1 MNDSSYYVPSAAMVI
16 VLLLKGRAVLRAWRD
31 PLLRSVY
38 ALLLLS
44 VLVFF
49 FAAPPTIAWV
59 NRVTAV
65 PNFSAPLVYCL
76 LSAFSASCLVLII
89 NWRGGPPEAT
99 RRASR
104 RWIAGY
110 AVVIVATAVLFAL
123 GDAPEQ
129 RLRDFDTHYANT
141 PFIREMI
148 VLYLV
153 ALTVSNIA
161 MNMVCWP
168 WALQVHGWLRVGLLV
183 IVAGF
188 FCNIAFAA
196 TKLTAVVARWNG
208 ENLDHLSTYVAPAMA
223 AAAEVVTAAG
233 FCIPLAFQ
241 RVGDVWT
248 TWSTYRRLS
257 PLWRELAPCR
267 TTAIARSGS
276 PGGPLPNSRS
286 PNGSPTSTTACS
298 ACTRTSTRPSGQ
310 GPTTRPAPRAPP
322 RGRAGR
328 GGRGHGDCGLTG
340 PRGRSRGH
348 GDQRGGG
355 RERRPLVGSRGP
367 TRPAGH
373 VPRPAPVPGGR
384 GGTRRSGGPA
394 VEAALPFFGGTGNC
408 ATGQDGTAQPKNYVA
423 LRSLTSRSPCS
434 TTCAGRP
441 STNNSRQC
449 SRLQSAGALPP

>member
-16 VLLLKGRAVLRAWRD
+16 VLLLKGRTVLRAWRD

-49 FAAPPTIAWV
+49 FAAPPTISWV

-65 PNFSAPLVYCL
+65 PNISAPLVYCL

-89 NWRGGPPEAT
+89 NWRGGPPEST

-110 AVVIVATAVLFAL
+110 AVVIVATAALFAL

-141 PFIREMI
+141 PYTREMI

-153 ALTVSNIA
+153 ALTVANIA
-161 MNMVCWP
+161 MNMMCWP

-196 TKLTAVVARWNG
+196 AKMTAVIARWNG
-208 ENLDHLSTYVAPAMA
+208 ENLDYLSTYAAPAMA

-241 RVGDVWT
+241 RVGDVWS

-257 PLWRELAPCR
+257 PLWRELAPL
-267 TTAIARSGS
+267 SD
-276 PGGPLPNSRS
+276 
-286 PNGSPTSTTACS
+286 
-298 ACTRTSTRPSGQ
+298 
-310 GPTTRPAPRAPP
+310 
-322 RGRAGR
+322 
-328 GGRGHGDCGLTG
+328 HGDRGVRIAWWSPAELQVTQRESDIHDGMLSLYPYFDPTVRSRAYEAAVAAGSSPEGARAEADAAMVTAAIRARAADPEGRVINAAATENGPSAPSEG
-340 PRGRSRGH
+340 PRDLLAMSH
-348 GDQRGGG
+348 
-355 RERRPLVGSRGP
+355 
-367 TRPAGH
+367 
-373 VPRPAPVPGGR
+373 
-384 GGTRRSGGPA
+384 
-394 VEAALPFFGGTGNC
+394 
-408 ATGQDGTAQPKNYVA
+408 A
-423 LRSLTSRSPCS
+423 LRKSPVVAAVREA
-434 TTCAGRP
+434 TVAW
-441 STNNSRQC
+441 Q
-449 SRLQSAGALPP
+449 

>member
-44 VLVFF
+44 VLVFL
-49 FAAPPTIAWV
+49 FAAPPTIARV
-59 NRVTAV
+59 NRITAV

-99 RRASR
+99 RRASH

-110 AVVIVATAVLFAL
+110 AVVIVATAALFAL
-123 GDAPEQ
+123 GDTPEQ
-129 RLRDFDTHYANT
+129 RLRDFDTYYANT
-141 PFIREMI
+141 PFVREMI

-153 ALTVSNIA
+153 ALTVANIA

-168 WALQVHGWLRVGLLV
+168 WALRVHGWLRVGLLV

-208 ENLDHLSTYVAPAMA
+208 GDLDYLSTYVAPALA

-233 FCIPLAFQ
+233 FCIPLACQ
-241 RVGDVWT
+241 RVEDVWS

-257 PLWRELAPCR
+257 PLWRELAPLSDHGDHAVRIAWWSSAELQVTRRESDIHDGMLSLYPYFDATVR
-267 TTAIARSGS
+267 TRAYEAARAAGSSPDVARAEADAAMVTAALRARSADPDGRIITAAT
-276 PGGPLPNSRS
+276 PENGGPPSATETPRDLVAMSHALRRS
-286 PNGSPTSTTACS
+286 PVVA
-298 ACTRTSTRPSGQ
+298 AV
-310 GPTTRPAPRAPP
+310 
-322 RGRAGR
+322 
-328 GGRGHGDCGLTG
+328 
-340 PRGRSRGH
+340 
-348 GDQRGGG
+348 
-355 RERRPLVGSRGP
+355 RE
-367 TRPAGH
+367 
-373 VPRPAPVPGGR
+373 
-384 GGTRRSGGPA
+384 
-394 VEAALPFFGGTGNC
+394 EAA
-408 ATGQDGTAQPKNYVA
+408 AW
-423 LRSLTSRSPCS
+423 R
-434 TTCAGRP
+434 
-441 STNNSRQC
+441 
-449 SRLQSAGALPP
+449 

>member
-44 VLVFF
+44 VLVFL
-49 FAAPPTIAWV
+49 FAAPPTITWV
-59 NRVTAV
+59 NRLTAV

-99 RRASR
+99 RRATR

-110 AVVIVATAVLFAL
+110 AVVIVATAALFAL
-123 GDAPEQ
+123 GDTPEQ
-129 RLRDFDTHYANT
+129 RLRDFDTYYANT
-141 PFIREMI
+141 PFVREMI

-153 ALTVSNIA
+153 ALTVANIA

-168 WALQVHGWLRVGLLV
+168 WALRVHGWLRVGLLV

-208 ENLDHLSTYVAPAMA
+208 GDLDYLSTYVAPALA

-233 FCIPLAFQ
+233 FCIPLACQ
-241 RVGDVWT
+241 RVGDVWS

-257 PLWRELAPCR
+257 PLWRELAPLSDHGDHAVRIAWWSPAELQVTRRESDIHDGMLSLYPYFDPTVRARAYEAAR
-267 TTAIARSGS
+267 TAGSSPDAARAEADAAMVTAALRARSADPEGRLVNAATTEHDGPPSATETPRDLVAMSLALRCS
-276 PGGPLPNSRS
+276 PVV
-286 PNGSPTSTTACS
+286 A
-298 ACTRTSTRPSGQ
+298 AV
-310 GPTTRPAPRAPP
+310 
-322 RGRAGR
+322 
-328 GGRGHGDCGLTG
+328 
-340 PRGRSRGH
+340 
-348 GDQRGGG
+348 
-355 RERRPLVGSRGP
+355 RE
-367 TRPAGH
+367 
-373 VPRPAPVPGGR
+373 
-384 GGTRRSGGPA
+384 
-394 VEAALPFFGGTGNC
+394 EAAAWP
-408 ATGQDGTAQPKNYVA
+408 
-423 LRSLTSRSPCS
+423 
-434 TTCAGRP
+434 
-441 STNNSRQC
+441 
-449 SRLQSAGALPP
+449 

>member
-16 VLLLKGRAVLRAWRD
+16 VLLLKGRTVLRAWRD

-49 FAAPPTIAWV
+49 FAAPPTISWV

-65 PNFSAPLVYCL
+65 PNISAPLVYCL

-89 NWRGGPPEAT
+89 NWRGGPPEST

-110 AVVIVATAVLFAL
+110 AVVIVATAALFAL

-141 PFIREMI
+141 PYTREMI

-153 ALTVSNIA
+153 ALTVANIA
-161 MNMVCWP
+161 MNMMCWP

-196 TKLTAVVARWNG
+196 AKMTAVIARWNG
-208 ENLDHLSTYVAPAMA
+208 ENLDYLSTYVAPAMA

-241 RVGDVWT
+241 RVGDVWS

-257 PLWRELAPCR
+257 PLWRELAPLSDHGDR
-267 TTAIARSGS
+267 GVRIAWWSPAELQVTQRESDIHDGMLSLYPYFDPTVRSRAYEAAVAAGSSPEGARAEADAAMVTAAIRARSADPEGRVINAAATEN
-276 PGGPLPNSRS
+276 GP
-286 PNGSPTSTTACS
+286 S
-298 ACTRTSTRPSGQ
+298 APSE
-310 GPTTRPAPRAPP
+310 
-322 RGRAGR
+322 
-328 GGRGHGDCGLTG
+328 G
-340 PRGRSRGH
+340 PRDLLAMSH
-348 GDQRGGG
+348 
-355 RERRPLVGSRGP
+355 
-367 TRPAGH
+367 
-373 VPRPAPVPGGR
+373 
-384 GGTRRSGGPA
+384 
-394 VEAALPFFGGTGNC
+394 
-408 ATGQDGTAQPKNYVA
+408 A
-423 LRSLTSRSPCS
+423 LRKSPVVAAVREA
-434 TTCAGRP
+434 TVAW
-441 STNNSRQC
+441 Q
-449 SRLQSAGALPP
+449 

>member
-1 MNDSSYYVPSAAMVI
+1 MNDSSYYVPSAAMMI
-16 VLLLKGRAVLRAWRD
+16 VLLLKGRAILRAWRD

-44 VLVFF
+44 VLVFL

-65 PNFSAPLVYCL
+65 PNISAPLVYCL

-110 AVVIVATAVLFAL
+110 AVVIVTTAALFAL
-123 GDAPEQ
+123 GDAPDQ
-129 RLRDFDTHYANT
+129 RLRDFDTYYANT

-153 ALTVSNIA
+153 ALTVANIA
-161 MNMVCWP
+161 MNMMCWP

-188 FCNIAFAA
+188 FCNIAVAA

-208 ENLDHLSTYVAPAMA
+208 GNLDYLSTYVAPAMA
-223 AAAEVVTAAG
+223 AAAEVIAAAG

-241 RVGDVWT
+241 RVGDVWN

-257 PLWRELAPCR
+257 PLWRELAPLSDHGDR
-267 TTAIARSGS
+267 AVRIAWWSPAELQVTQRESDIHDGMLSLYPYFDPTVRASAYEAARAAGSSPEGARAEADAAMVTAALRARAADPEGRVISEAAAEDD
-276 PGGPLPNSRS
+276 GPPTATEGPRDLVAMSHALHRS
-286 PNGSPTSTTACS
+286 PVVADV
-298 ACTRTSTRPSGQ
+298 RE
-310 GPTTRPAPRAPP
+310 
-322 RGRAGR
+322 GR
-328 GGRGHGDCGLTG
+328 G
-340 PRGRSRGH
+340 
-348 GDQRGGG
+348 
-355 RERRPLVGSRGP
+355 
-367 TRPAGH
+367 
-373 VPRPAPVPGGR
+373 
-384 GGTRRSGGPA
+384 
-394 VEAALPFFGGTGNC
+394 F
-408 ATGQDGTAQPKNYVA
+408 
-423 LRSLTSRSPCS
+423 
-434 TTCAGRP
+434 
-441 STNNSRQC
+441 
-449 SRLQSAGALPP
+449 

>member
-44 VLVFF
+44 VLVFL

-59 NRVTAV
+59 NRLTAV

-99 RRASR
+99 RRASH

-110 AVVIVATAVLFAL
+110 AVVIAATAALFAL
-123 GDAPEQ
+123 GDTPEQ
-129 RLRDFDTHYANT
+129 RLRDFDTYYANT
-141 PFIREMI
+141 PFVREMI

-153 ALTVSNIA
+153 ALTVANIA

-168 WALQVHGWLRVGLLV
+168 WALRVHGWLRVGLLV

-208 ENLDHLSTYVAPAMA
+208 TDLDYLSTYVAPALA

-233 FCIPLAFQ
+233 FCIPLACQ
-241 RVGDVWT
+241 RVGDVWS

-257 PLWRELAPCR
+257 PLWRELAPLSDHGDHAVRIAWWSPAELQVTQRESDIHDGMLSLYPYFDPTVR
-267 TTAIARSGS
+267 TRAYEAARAAGSSPDVARSEADAAMVTAALRARAADPEGRIIS
-276 PGGPLPNSRS
+276 AAATENGGPSSAAEGPRDLVAMSNALRRS
-286 PNGSPTSTTACS
+286 PVVA
-298 ACTRTSTRPSGQ
+298 AV
-310 GPTTRPAPRAPP
+310 
-322 RGRAGR
+322 
-328 GGRGHGDCGLTG
+328 
-340 PRGRSRGH
+340 
-348 GDQRGGG
+348 
-355 RERRPLVGSRGP
+355 RE
-367 TRPAGH
+367 
-373 VPRPAPVPGGR
+373 
-384 GGTRRSGGPA
+384 
-394 VEAALPFFGGTGNC
+394 
-408 ATGQDGTAQPKNYVA
+408 GTAAQ
-423 LRSLTSRSPCS
+423 R
-434 TTCAGRP
+434 
-441 STNNSRQC
+441 
-449 SRLQSAGALPP
+449 

>member
-1 MNDSSYYVPSAAMVI
+1 MVI

-59 NRVTAV
+59 NHVTAV

-110 AVVIVATAVLFAL
+110 AVVILATAALFAL

-153 ALTVSNIA
+153 ALTASNIA

-196 TKLTAVVARWNG
+196 TKLTAVIARWNG
-208 ENLDHLSTYVAPAMA
+208 ENLDYLSTYVAPAMA
-223 AAAEVVTAAG
+223 ASAEIVTAAG
-233 FCIPLAFQ
+233 FFIPLAFQ
-241 RVGDVWT
+241 RVGDVWS

-257 PLWRELAPCR
+257 PLWRELAPLSDHGDRAVRIAWWSPAELQVTQRESDIHDGMLSLYPYFDPAVR
-267 TTAIARSGS
+267 TRAYEAARTSGS
-276 PGGPLPNSRS
+276 SPEGARAEADAAMVTAALRARAADPEGTVVNAAATGEGGAPAAEGPRDLVAMSHALRRS
-286 PNGSPTSTTACS
+286 PVVA
-298 ACTRTSTRPSGQ
+298 AV
-310 GPTTRPAPRAPP
+310 
-322 RGRAGR
+322 
-328 GGRGHGDCGLTG
+328 
-340 PRGRSRGH
+340 
-348 GDQRGGG
+348 
-355 RERRPLVGSRGP
+355 REG
-367 TRPAGH
+367 
-373 VPRPAPVPGGR
+373 
-384 GGTRRSGGPA
+384 A
-394 VEAALPFFGGTGNC
+394 VAW
-408 ATGQDGTAQPKNYVA
+408 Q
-423 LRSLTSRSPCS
+423 
-434 TTCAGRP
+434 
-441 STNNSRQC
+441 
-449 SRLQSAGALPP
+449 